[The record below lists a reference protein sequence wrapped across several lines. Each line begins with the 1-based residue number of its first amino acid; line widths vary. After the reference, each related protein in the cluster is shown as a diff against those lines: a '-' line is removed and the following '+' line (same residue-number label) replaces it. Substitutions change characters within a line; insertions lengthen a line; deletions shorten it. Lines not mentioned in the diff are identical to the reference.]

1 MATSIIVQME
11 LTKSHLEDIIVTA
24 LEGGSN
30 YWYQL
35 GKMPTDLPSK
45 GQPLAIRIT
54 EYVMN
59 GGIIPIYDYEES
71 PLWEDESEWTK
82 LGEISRES
90 ISNGISKCTQN
101 NASAIGN
108 IMSEDYDAGDADIV
122 FQYIVM
128 GEIVFG

>member
-1 MATSIIVQME
+1 MKNIIVKTE
-11 LTKSHLEDIIVTA
+11 IASTHIEDIIVTA

-54 EYVMN
+54 EYVMK
-59 GGIIPIYDYEES
+59 GGVIPIYDYEES
-71 PLWEDESEWTK
+71 DGEDEGEWTK
-82 LGEISRES
+82 LGDISRKS
-90 ISNGISKCTQN
+90 ISNGITKCMQN
-101 NASAIGN
+101 KGRAIGN
-108 IMSEDYDAGDADIV
+108 IMSGRYDANDADIV

>member
-1 MATSIIVQME
+1 MKNIIVKTEIAKM
-11 LTKSHLEDIIVTA
+11 HIEDIIVTA

-45 GQPLAIRIT
+45 GQPLSIRIT

-59 GGIIPIYDYEES
+59 GGVIPIYDYEES
-71 PLWEDESEWTK
+71 DGEDEGEWTK
-82 LGEISRES
+82 LGDISRES
-90 ISNGISKCTQN
+90 ISNGISKCLQN
-101 NASAIGN
+101 NGSAIGN
-108 IMSEDYDAGDADIV
+108 IMSGDYDASDSDIV

>member
-1 MATSIIVQME
+1 MGTSIIVQIE

-35 GKMPTDLPSK
+35 GKMPTDLPLK

-71 PLWEDESEWTK
+71 YGEDESEWTK
-82 LGEISRES
+82 LGDISRES
-90 ISNGISKCTQN
+90 ISKGIAKCTQH

-108 IMSEDYDAGDADIV
+108 IMSEDYDGGDADIV

-128 GEIVFG
+128 GEVVFG